1 MKILTYRLIL
11 IVFIALTFGFIL
23 FNSTRTGEQS
33 AKMSQ
38 GVTETIAQIVVPD
51 FDNLKEPTKTQTVNK
66 VHVAVR
72 NLAHALEFA
81 ALAFFVVLLLSTFK
95 FNYGRYLMP
104 SVLAL
109 FICFTVAVCD
119 EFLQGLISGRASDMA
134 DVLMDTL
141 GIIVAI
147 LCAMVVDFVAIKFI
161 TKNNK
166 KKRGEKDYV

>member
-1 MKILTYRLIL
+1 
-11 IVFIALTFGFIL
+11 
-23 FNSTRTGEQS
+23 
-33 AKMSQ
+33 
-38 GVTETIAQIVVPD
+38 
-51 FDNLKEPTKTQTVNK
+51 
-66 VHVAVR
+66 
-72 NLAHALEFA
+72 
-81 ALAFFVVLLLSTFK
+81 
-95 FNYGRYLMP
+95 MP

-166 KKRGEKDYV
+166 KKRGEKAYV